1 MRLELVRLSQDIAAV
16 HRKIFARQ
24 ASLRGVLADLA
35 GQPVDKRLIEQQVFM
50 QRSAAEEA
58 QLDRLR
64 EELKGLQYIRQEK
77 TNEFGKIKSAR
88 EAMEKL
94 REKAIRKHKKAMLKR
109 EQKEMDENSRLAF
122 AGEIIERQVSTVE

>member
-16 HRKIFARQ
+16 HRKIFVRQ
-24 ASLRGVLADLA
+24 ASLRSILTDLS
-35 GQPVDKRLIEQQVFM
+35 GQPVSKRLVEQQLFM

-64 EELKGLQYIRQEK
+64 EELKGLKYIRQEK
-77 TNEFGKIKSAR
+77 TDEFGKIKSAR
-88 EAMEKL
+88 EVMEKL
-94 REKAIRKHKKAMLKR
+94 REKAKQKHKKAMLKQ

-122 AGEIIERQVSTVE
+122 ASEIIDQQLSTVE